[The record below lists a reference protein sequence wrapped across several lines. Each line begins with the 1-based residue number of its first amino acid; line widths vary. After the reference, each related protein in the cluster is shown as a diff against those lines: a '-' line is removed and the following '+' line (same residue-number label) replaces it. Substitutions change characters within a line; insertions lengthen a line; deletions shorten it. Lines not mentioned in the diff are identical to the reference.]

1 MESKIFLDANIIIDL
16 ISSKRLNHTLA
27 LQTIQKIIQKDC
39 QIYIS
44 ENILTIVY
52 YIVKDKQSVLKF
64 FKEALKDWYVVP
76 FGKDVLNSAIDFSI
90 VNNTDLE
97 DTLQC
102 FCAKENR
109 CDIFL
114 TSDKKFIDCGIKI
127 LDYNEFLGLK

>member
-27 LQTIQKIIQKDC
+27 LQTIEKIIQKDY
-39 QIYIS
+39 QIYMS

-64 FKEALKDWYVVP
+64 FKEAVKDWQVVP
-76 FGKDVLNSAIDFSI
+76 FGKDVLNSGIDFSI
-90 VNNTDLE
+90 ANNTDLE

-114 TSDKKFIDCGIKI
+114 TNDRKFIDCGIKI
-127 LDYNEFLGLK
+127 LDYDEFLGLK